1 MIKRKAVSTD
11 FQKVDSMEAN
21 LTKAVVVLNA
31 NNQTAVT
38 FNEAMTPRIVILLSL
53 YDTESKS
60 VDMPILKEQISEEL
74 DNINE
79 ELVKAKKPTIS
90 FADMMGAMAERG
102 IVEYTGYPN
111 VELEYI
117 RRYVSFDSENGF
129 FLDEEKFMGY
139 VKENTV
145 FVYDDTL

>member
-21 LTKAVVVLNA
+21 LTKAVEVLNA
-31 NNQTAVT
+31 NNQTAVA

-53 YDTESKS
+53 YDTENKS

-102 IVEYTGYPN
+102 VVEYTGYPN

>member
-1 MIKRKAVSTD
+1 MIKRKAVQTD
-11 FQKVDSMEAN
+11 FNKVDSMEAN
-21 LTKAVVVLNA
+21 LSKAVEVLNA

-79 ELVKAKKPTIS
+79 ELVKAKEPTIS

-102 IVEYTGYPN
+102 VVEYTGYPN
-111 VELEYI
+111 VELDNI
-117 RRYVSFDSENGF
+117 LKYVSFDNSEGF
-129 FLDEEKFMGY
+129 YLDEEKFLGY
-139 VKENTV
+139 VKENTIW
-145 FVYDDTL
+145 VYDETA

>member
-21 LTKAVVVLNA
+21 LTKAVEVLNA
-31 NNQTAVT
+31 NNQTAVA

-53 YDTESKS
+53 YDTEGTS

-79 ELVKAKKPTIS
+79 ELVKAKEPTIS
-90 FADMMGAMAERG
+90 FADMMTAMAGRG
-102 IVEYTGYPN
+102 LVEYTDYPN
-111 VELEYI
+111 VELGYI
-117 RRYVSFDSENGF
+117 LKYVSFDNSTGF
-129 FLDEEKFMGY
+129 YLDEEKFLGY
-139 VKENTV
+139 VKENTIW
-145 FVYDDTL
+145 VYDETA